1 MVTTKIKKKMCFG
14 KEVEQMNGL
23 SQKTDTPVQLT
34 GLQISNLMTA
44 TGLEPRTT
52 QFLNEHSVWPN
63 G

>member
-1 MVTTKIKKKMCFG
+1 MCFG
-14 KEVEQMNGL
+14 KEEEQMNGL